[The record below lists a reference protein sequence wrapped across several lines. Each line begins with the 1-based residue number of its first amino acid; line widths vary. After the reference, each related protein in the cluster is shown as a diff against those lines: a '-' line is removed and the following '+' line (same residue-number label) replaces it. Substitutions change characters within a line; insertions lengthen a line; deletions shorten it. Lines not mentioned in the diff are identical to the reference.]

1 MKIGLLI
8 QRTFN
13 GLNTEYVSENALA
26 SFDTKLF
33 LTDERNVAMQLSE
46 APVFS
51 VAQKGQAKCYSF
63 IKRTLDREKRSG
75 FYAIR
80 LFIEVTQSLK
90 NLKQQL
96 TRIAQEYEKSLQT
109 PGYSADYP
117 SLLKEVEK
125 DLAPLE
131 YTFDKGKIKSGEYYA
146 FLSAQ
151 DDLNTL
157 LERDGAYFAE
167 KLYIFTQSIDR
178 NHLAEFR
185 LQPLEGI
192 ATKRL
197 ILNDSYNY
205 ISEVW
210 IGDKGIPVQGNKLST
225 YKFLALQEDN
235 FYYKSALY
243 REKQLIPTGT
253 FSVKSLKIEN
263 PEGYIEKL
271 WVNDVEIK
279 GIKERTSITVCYL
292 EGDRLFYKVAKDS
305 TKHSVPSGQEV
316 LSVARPQQAKATT
329 EFKFPKLSW
338 FSVLVI
344 GLLSLAIGGVVGYLY
359 SDSEAS
365 RQIALKENEKKQLAS
380 EKDTMQKEL
389 ERLRAYKDS
398 IGSLKQVATASKDNK
413 TQQK

>member
-131 YTFDKGKIKSGEYYA
+131 YTFDKGKIKSGEY
-146 FLSAQ
+146 
-151 DDLNTL
+151 
-157 LERDGAYFAE
+157 
-167 KLYIFTQSIDR
+167 
-178 NHLAEFR
+178 
-185 LQPLEGI
+185 
-192 ATKRL
+192 
-197 ILNDSYNY
+197 
-205 ISEVW
+205 
-210 IGDKGIPVQGNKLST
+210 
-225 YKFLALQEDN
+225 
-235 FYYKSALY
+235 
-243 REKQLIPTGT
+243 
-253 FSVKSLKIEN
+253 
-263 PEGYIEKL
+263 
-271 WVNDVEIK
+271 
-279 GIKERTSITVCYL
+279 
-292 EGDRLFYKVAKDS
+292 
-305 TKHSVPSGQEV
+305 
-316 LSVARPQQAKATT
+316 
-329 EFKFPKLSW
+329 
-338 FSVLVI
+338 
-344 GLLSLAIGGVVGYLY
+344 
-359 SDSEAS
+359 
-365 RQIALKENEKKQLAS
+365 
-380 EKDTMQKEL
+380 
-389 ERLRAYKDS
+389 
-398 IGSLKQVATASKDNK
+398 
-413 TQQK
+413 

>member
-1 MKIGLLI
+1 M
-8 QRTFN
+8 
-13 GLNTEYVSENALA
+13 
-26 SFDTKLF
+26 
-33 LTDERNVAMQLSE
+33 
-46 APVFS
+46 
-51 VAQKGQAKCYSF
+51 
-63 IKRTLDREKRSG
+63 
-75 FYAIR
+75 
-80 LFIEVTQSLK
+80 
-90 NLKQQL
+90 
-96 TRIAQEYEKSLQT
+96 
-109 PGYSADYP
+109 
-117 SLLKEVEK
+117 
-125 DLAPLE
+125 
-131 YTFDKGKIKSGEYYA
+131 
-146 FLSAQ
+146 
-151 DDLNTL
+151 
-157 LERDGAYFAE
+157 
-167 KLYIFTQSIDR
+167 
-178 NHLAEFR
+178 AEFR

-205 ISEVW
+205 VSEVW

-243 REKQLIPTGT
+243 REKQPISGGT
-253 FSVKSLKIEN
+253 FSVKNLKVEN
-263 PEGYIEKL
+263 PQGYIEKL

-305 TKHSVPSGQEV
+305 TKHSVPSGQE
-316 LSVARPQQAKATT
+316 LLTVARPEQAKATT
-329 EFKFPKLSW
+329 GFKFPKLSW
-338 FSVLVI
+338 FSVLII
-344 GLLSLAIGGVVGYLY
+344 GLLSLAIGSAVGYLY